1 MISINKLDK
10 NEYNCIGVMSG
21 TSLDGVDIAF
31 CKFYF
36 ENNKWQYSIEQ
47 AETIKYDKSWK
58 NILAYLENSNALNF
72 VIIHKQYGHFLGKLI
87 SKFIR
92 KHRVTPDFIA
102 SHGHTIFHQPE
113 NKITFQIGDG
123 AAIAAEC
130 GFPVVCDFRSL
141 DVAMG
146 GQGAPLVPIGDKLLF
161 ADYDYCLNLGG
172 FANISFENKNKRI
185 AFDICPVNI
194 VLNKIAENFGKE
206 YDENGAISAKG
217 KINLSLLNELNDLG
231 YYKNNFPKSLGKE
244 WVLKYFFPI
253 LNKYNIPDED
263 KLCTVCE
270 HIALQISHQLASTS
284 LSNHSTSLSNHS
296 TNISISKCNNQ
307 NRHANNNKM
316 LITGGGAYN
325 SFLISRINENCK
337 VLTDIPSKK
346 IIDFKEALIFAFL
359 GVLRITNN
367 VNCLSSVT
375 GASSNNIGGAV
386 YFGQKATS

>member
-1 MISINKLDK
+1 MFNKET
-10 NEYNCIGVMSG
+10 NEYKVIGVMSG

-87 SKFIR
+87 SEFIY
-92 KHRVTPDFIA
+92 KHHVTPDFIA

-141 DVAMG
+141 DVAKG

-161 ADYDYCLNLGG
+161 AGYDYCLNLGG
-172 FANISFENKNKRI
+172 FANISFENKNSRI

-217 KINLSLLNELNDLG
+217 KINLSLLNELNDLE
-231 YYKNNFPKSLGKE
+231 YYKNKFPKSLGKE

-253 LNKYNIPDED
+253 LNTYDIPDED

-270 HIALQISHQLASTS
+270 HITLQISHQIK
-284 LSNHSTSLSNHS
+284 ND
-296 TNISISKCNNQ
+296 SKY
-307 NRHANNNKM
+307 KM

-325 SFLISRINENCK
+325 SFLISRIKENCK

-375 GASSNNIGGAV
+375 GASGDNIGGAV
-386 YFGQKATS
+386 YYGAKATSEQALSTSELPFSS

>member
-1 MISINKLDK
+1 MSEFNV
-10 NEYNCIGVMSG
+10 IGVMSG

-206 YDENGAISAKG
+206 YDENGALSANG
-217 KINLSLLNELNDLG
+217 KINLSLLNELNDLE

-253 LNKYNIPDED
+253 LNKYDITDEY

-270 HIALQISHQLASTS
+270 HIALQISHQIK
-284 LSNHSTSLSNHS
+284 ND
-296 TNISISKCNNQ
+296 SK
-307 NRHANNNKM
+307 NKM

-325 SFLISRINENCK
+325 SFLISRIKENCK

-359 GVLRITNN
+359 GVLRMTNN

-375 GASSNNIGGAV
+375 GASSDNIGGAV
-386 YFGQKATS
+386 YFGQKAT